1 MRTLLWVLL
10 IGGLTLVAVWIVIAP
25 WTPQNVLVITTIA
38 ALFGLSSLGGFWM
51 LYMAI
56 RYERYPV
63 RFVALSLL
71 PFAFIWYY
79 FERVRAGKHK
89 TRATA

>member
-10 IGGLTLVAVWIVIAP
+10 IGGLTLVALWIVMAP
-25 WTPQNVLVITTIA
+25 WFPQNIFVITIVA

-56 RYERYPV
+56 RHERHPL
-63 RFVALSLL
+63 RFVGLSLL
-71 PFAFIWYY
+71 PYAFIWYY
-79 FERVRAGKHK
+79 FERVRPGKHR